1 MNTKNLIKY
10 ITFAVVTFIILRYIP
25 KYKLETNETISLT
38 CLICSLMVIIDTVS
52 PCIMVDKSK
61 CIKPPTLLNKSKS
74 NTKTKSKK

>member
-10 ITFAVVTFIILRYIP
+10 VTFAAVTFIILRYIP
-25 KYKLETNETISLT
+25 KYKLETNETVMLT

-61 CIKPPTLLNKSKS
+61 CVKPTKISENKSIL
-74 NTKTKSKK
+74 N